1 MKINR
6 RSIARCIGI
15 GVLILGVVALFVG
28 MRDEY
33 TEVNVMTGAVRTS
46 KRNFFV
52 YQTPWVVRG
61 SWLAE
66 SAARQ
71 GIVTEGGWRRIS
83 VVSKRLVF
91 VSRGCS
97 RAPVAYLLEGVSPED
112 MNLETGEE
120 ADGFVRRF
128 VAADEGERERM
139 LRSAAGS

>member
-1 MKINR
+1 MKLNR
-6 RSIARCIGI
+6 MLIARGIGV
-15 GVLILGVVALFVG
+15 GVLILGVVALLVG
-28 MRDEY
+28 IRDEY
-33 TEVNVMTGAVRTS
+33 TEVNVMTGEVRTS
-46 KRNFFV
+46 TRYCFV

-71 GIVTEGGWRRIS
+71 GIATAGGWRRIS
-83 VVSKRLVF
+83 TVSDRLVS
-91 VSRGCS
+91 VSHGCS
-97 RAPVAYLLEGVSPED
+97 HAPVAYRLEGVSPED

-139 LRSAAGS
+139 LRSAAGP